1 MSGKHLMRWWVLWS
15 SCLLGSAAHAQNLGA
30 WDANI
35 QAQTELVQH
44 TVTRFGPNHRETG
57 RATLA
62 LAQALEG
69 AQEYKPAHAHFQR
82 ALSILD
88 VDGAPQDRVL
98 AHLGVARG
106 AERRNEGDK
115 VLENCSRA
123 WELQSRLPPDSN
135 QLLII
140 KICVGRAQVMLG
152 NLAKAAAVGRELAQM
167 AMATTDAPVAWR
179 LEASS
184 QAGSYCVAG
193 GDYASARQVAQ
204 WQLELARKQLPPDS
218 TQYADMLNSAVAAL
232 THVGDVQTALPYA
245 VLAQDLNQK
254 LRGELH
260 QHTRL
265 SFSNLGWIHVGLGR
279 YLEAKAWFV
288 RALNASRSTGR
299 PHFIDVHNLGE
310 IELLLGELDA
320 AHDHFSFALE
330 TATVV
335 YSANHPLLAWPLRGL
350 ARVALAKGQLPVA
363 AELSQKA
370 VTLRRPLGVHP
381 DLADA
386 LQTLGDVQL
395 AQSKHDAARASYDE
409 SRKLR
414 VMTFGDKHAFVAD
427 SDFALAEVD
436 VALSNFAVASR
447 RHTAAL
453 ALRLQTIPVE
463 HPKVAESVEAFGR
476 VSLQAGDLAEAARRM
491 ATVWKI
497 RRAVFGQDHP
507 LVRAAA
513 LRAQELCAEAETPC
527 LGDVQLQRAALEPR
541 SLLKAPTQ

>member
-1 MSGKHLMRWWVLWS
+1 MFDDVKEPPREHNVRQTSRPLVGAVVVILVAFCGPRAEPGRVGRQHP
-15 SCLLGSAAHAQNLGA
+15 GANGAGPAHG
-30 WDANI
+30 D
-35 QAQTELVQH
+35 
-44 TVTRFGPNHRETG
+44 HRETG

-69 AQEYKPAHAHFQR
+69 AQEYKPAYAHFQR

-254 LRGELH
+254 LRG
-260 QHTRL
+260 
-265 SFSNLGWIHVGLGR
+265 
-279 YLEAKAWFV
+279 
-288 RALNASRSTGR
+288 
-299 PHFIDVHNLGE
+299 
-310 IELLLGELDA
+310 
-320 AHDHFSFALE
+320 
-330 TATVV
+330 
-335 YSANHPLLAWPLRGL
+335 
-350 ARVALAKGQLPVA
+350 
-363 AELSQKA
+363 
-370 VTLRRPLGVHP
+370 
-381 DLADA
+381 
-386 LQTLGDVQL
+386 
-395 AQSKHDAARASYDE
+395 
-409 SRKLR
+409 
-414 VMTFGDKHAFVAD
+414 
-427 SDFALAEVD
+427 
-436 VALSNFAVASR
+436 
-447 RHTAAL
+447 
-453 ALRLQTIPVE
+453 
-463 HPKVAESVEAFGR
+463 
-476 VSLQAGDLAEAARRM
+476 
-491 ATVWKI
+491 
-497 RRAVFGQDHP
+497 
-507 LVRAAA
+507 
-513 LRAQELCAEAETPC
+513 
-527 LGDVQLQRAALEPR
+527 
-541 SLLKAPTQ
+541 